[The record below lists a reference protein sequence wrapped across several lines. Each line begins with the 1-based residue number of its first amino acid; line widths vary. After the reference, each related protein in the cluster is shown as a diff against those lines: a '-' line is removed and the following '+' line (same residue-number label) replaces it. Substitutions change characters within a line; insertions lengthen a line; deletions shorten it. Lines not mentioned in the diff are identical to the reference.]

1 MRHHIQKI
9 TGKIHIRSVAGLCAL
24 ADGITTKFALSTGAG
39 IESNWLAPTSIT
51 GIMLAT
57 AIKLAFTQYAG
68 ELLGIRRAYFAL
80 TLCIAIWGAA
90 AANNLFIVLNAPP
103 ISSLLASLGVVLL
116 TAHFFIPNTTLQK
129 MMQKSNSASEKMDAR
144 SR

>member
-1 MRHHIQKI
+1 MRQQIQKL
-9 TGKIHIRSVAGLCAL
+9 TGKIHIRSVAGVCAL

-39 IESNWLAPTSIT
+39 IEGNWLAPTSIT

-80 TLCIAIWGAA
+80 VLCIAIWGAA
-90 AANNLFIVLNAPP
+90 AANNIFIIMNAPA

-116 TAHFFIPNTTLQK
+116 TAHFFVPNTTIRK
-129 MMQKSNSASEKMDAR
+129 MMQKSNTKPEGSLSQ
-144 SR
+144 